1 MTHAIRGAVRCDG
14 ARVRTGGGL
23 GRAAGLIQPGGRLGG
38 WEVGRLGGWEV
49 GRLGQPAR
57 SWGSCA
63 VAGSAGPSAARPTM
77 RAPPRAARASA
88 GAFLLPPAT
97 TALPLSAPPP
107 TP

>member
-49 GRLGQPAR
+49 GRLGQPTR

-77 RAPPRAARASA
+77 GPGARSA
-88 GAFLLPPAT
+88 LALGGAFGVPRGPSEL
-97 TALPLSAPPP
+97 TAACP
-107 TP
+107 